1 MDIDSDVDLE
11 TRVPK
16 MYIQTQVEN
25 AIKHGLRL
33 GQDDKRL
40 MIQVEDNGV
49 RRNGK
54 REGDK

>member
-11 TRVPK
+11 TRVAK
-16 MYIQTQVEN
+16 KYIQTQVEN